1 MAEAAPSIPHH
12 IAIVMDGNGRWAKRR
27 LMPRIAGHRQGV
39 ESLRRCI
46 RACADVQ
53 DGRGRW
59 RHRDAGAVALATDG
73 SAASALA
80 CAAAAERLG
89 AWLRVAHARALREM
103 A

>member
-1 MAEAAPSIPHH
+1 MSAQRT
-12 IAIVMDGNGRWAKRR
+12 IA
-27 LMPRIAGHRQGV
+27 L
-39 ESLRRCI
+39 CI

-59 RHRDAGAVALATDG
+59 RHRDACAVALATDG
-73 SAASALA
+73 SAATAIA
-80 CAAAAERLG
+80 CATAAERLG